1 MCSQLKDF
9 LADKNIVI
17 LGFGREGMSTY
28 NYIRKYFPE
37 KPIAIADKRELTLV
51 DENVTLLTGDSYMD
65 KVFDYEL
72 VIKTPGVPIVNI
84 EIPEN
89 VLITCQVDLFLQ
101 FAPCK
106 KIGITGTKG
115 KTTTS
120 TLIYN
125 LISHTGHDA
134 YLVGNIGVPVFDIID
149 ECDGKIAVIEM
160 SCHQLEFCRT
170 SPDVAV
176 FTNIYEEHL
185 DHYDGY
191 RGYINAKL
199 NIVNHQTQ
207 ENYLVYNADQ
217 NVDGLIDFMQ
227 YKSRKI
233 AVSCEPENDF
243 QKSLTTLNSRLVGKH
258 CHQDIFYAEAV
269 ARLFGA
275 DDDSIVRGISA
286 FEGIPHRMEPVG
298 TFKGITFY
306 NDSIATIP
314 HAVECAVEALGNIET
329 LIFGGLDR
337 GIGYDEFIDYL
348 DVCPIKNIIGM
359 PETGTKICNALNER
373 GSSKNV
379 VFAGNMVEAVEA
391 AYKYTSEGMTC
402 LLSPAAPSYN
412 YYRNFEHKG
421 NHYKEVVKSLG
432 EKA

>member
-1 MCSQLKDF
+1 MCQQLSDF
-9 LADKNIVI
+9 LKDKNIII
-17 LGFGREGMSTY
+17 LGFGREGVSTY
-28 NYIRKYFPE
+28 NYIRKNFPD
-37 KPIAIADKRELTLV
+37 KPLAIADKKEITL
-51 DENVTLLTGDSYMD
+51 DDANVTLLTGDNYMD

-84 EIPEN
+84 EIPEG
-89 VLITCQVDLFLQ
+89 VLITCQVDLFLE
-101 FAPCK
+101 FAPCR

-125 LISHTGHDA
+125 LICEAGHDA

-176 FTNIYEEHL
+176 FTNIFEEHL

-199 NIVNHQTQ
+199 NIVNHQTD
-207 ENYLVYNADQ
+207 ENYLIYNADQ
-217 NVDGLIDFMQ
+217 NVEGLIDFMQ
-227 YKSRKI
+227 YSSRKI
-233 AVSCEPENDF
+233 AVSCEPANDF
-243 QKSLTTLNSRLVGKH
+243 QKKLTTLNPRLVGKH

-275 DDDSIVRGISA
+275 DDDAVIRGISK

-298 TFKGITFY
+298 TFKGISFY

-337 GIGYDEFIDYL
+337 GIGYDEFVEYL

-359 PETGTKICNALNER
+359 PETGTKICNALIEK
-373 GSSKNV
+373 GSSKNI
-379 VFAGNMVEAVEA
+379 VFAQTMEDAVEA
-391 AYKYTSEGMTC
+391 AYKYTSEGKTC

-412 YYRNFEHKG
+412 VYRNFEHKG
-421 NHYKEVVKSLG
+421 NHYKEVVKKYG
-432 EKA
+432 E